1 LVDAG
6 IAKTVC
12 QNTFFCHINAVK
24 LFFYRDWNFMVS
36 SNKRHCIHFRT
47 LAVRASVL
55 SLALALFAAAPA
67 VMAQDGLLP
76 IKPPATTTAPALPTS
91 GAGADAAKAA
101 LAKANAAVL
110 KATAAT
116 MPVAI
121 AGGATTLKSD
131 NANTFM
137 WEVSSKSTKVYLFGT
152 IHVGKNSFYPLPAVV
167 EDAFT
172 QANNLVVEA
181 DISTDTTSGEARKLV
196 IYPPSNNLEKAT
208 SPALYARVKA
218 QLVRNDMAPDAVR
231 LLKPYMVGGLLSMA
245 EMTRLGYD
253 STFGVDGYFLEAAH
267 RTKKPVIE
275 LESQLGQI
283 KMLDSLAPDLQIAY
297 LENAVL
303 SLESAKT
310 AENIAALVNAWQT
323 GDAPKM
329 EAVAKQVAALYRLN
343 DAIDEKI
350 IYERN
355 IKMIEKITNF
365 LKTEQTYFIAVGAL
379 HLVGKRGL
387 LEALRAKGYQVV
399 QR

>member
-1 LVDAG
+1 
-6 IAKTVC
+6 
-12 QNTFFCHINAVK
+12 
-24 LFFYRDWNFMVS
+24 MVS
-36 SNKRHCIHFRT
+36 RITRFGLDLSA
-47 LAVRASVL
+47 AVAVVG
-55 SLALALFAAAPA
+55 ALALLGGVQPAAI
-67 VMAQDGLLP
+67 AQDGLQAAKPL
-76 IKPPATTTAPALPTS
+76 KPPSTATATPALPTS

-110 KATAAT
+110 KATAAVKQT
-116 MPVAI
+116 PA
-121 AGGATTLKSD
+121 ADAATASKSG
-131 NANTFM
+131 NNFM
-137 WEVSSKSTKVYLFGT
+137 WEVSSKTTKLYLFGT
-152 IHVGKNSFYPLPAVV
+152 IHVGKSSFYPLPAVV

-181 DISTDTTSGEARKLV
+181 DISVDSSSGEARKLV
-196 IYPPSNNLEKAT
+196 VYPPGNNLEKAT

-218 QLVRNDMAPDAVR
+218 QLLRNDMAPDAVR

-253 STFGVDGYFLEAAH
+253 STYGVDGYFLEAAH

-275 LESQLGQI
+275 LESQIGQI
-283 KMLDSLAPDLQIAY
+283 RMLDNLAPDLQIAY

-310 AENIAALVNAWQT
+310 AENITALVNAWQA

-329 EAVAKQVAALYRLN
+329 EAVAQQVAALYRLN

-350 IYERN
+350 IFERN
-355 IKMIEKITNF
+355 IKMVEKMVGF
-365 LKTEQTYFIAVGAL
+365 LKTDQTYFIAVGAL